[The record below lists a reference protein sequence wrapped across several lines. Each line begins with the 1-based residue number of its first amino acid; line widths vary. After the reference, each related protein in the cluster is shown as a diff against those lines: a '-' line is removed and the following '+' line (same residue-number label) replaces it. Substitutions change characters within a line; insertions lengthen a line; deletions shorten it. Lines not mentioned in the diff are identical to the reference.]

1 VLGAGRNFTS
11 GSGKNS
17 KPTFPRW
24 ADVINPKDKNSEGE
38 ITKEAVKEKFRQMKA
53 RVEGDY

>member
-11 GSGKNS
+11 GSGNNS

-24 ADVINPKDKNSEGE
+24 ADVINPKDKNSEEE

-53 RVEGDY
+53 TI